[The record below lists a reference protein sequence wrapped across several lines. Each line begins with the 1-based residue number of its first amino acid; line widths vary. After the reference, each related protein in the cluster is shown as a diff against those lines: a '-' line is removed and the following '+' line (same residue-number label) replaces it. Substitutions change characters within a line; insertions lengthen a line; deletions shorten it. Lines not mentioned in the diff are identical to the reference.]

1 MEEHENL
8 KHESESEIEIKLE
21 VFTIVDVENDVL
33 RARQTVMDNLNEQR
47 EVKNVKTVYVSKDD
61 SYIDK
66 DGLRWNTIDIVI
78 TTEVREIMWKDKKF
92 RKSVFSKSYL
102 WDTVQTNLGELNR
115 TYFLKQKEEQRSA
128 ELRSRGYFL

>member
-1 MEEHENL
+1 MENL

-21 VFTIVDVENDVL
+21 VIAIVDVENEVL

-78 TTEVREIMWKDKKF
+78 TTEAREIMWKDKKF

-102 WDTVQTNLGELNR
+102 WDTMEKNLGELNR
-115 TYFLKQKEEQRSA
+115 TYFLKQKEEQRGA
-128 ELRSRGYFL
+128 ELRSRRYFL